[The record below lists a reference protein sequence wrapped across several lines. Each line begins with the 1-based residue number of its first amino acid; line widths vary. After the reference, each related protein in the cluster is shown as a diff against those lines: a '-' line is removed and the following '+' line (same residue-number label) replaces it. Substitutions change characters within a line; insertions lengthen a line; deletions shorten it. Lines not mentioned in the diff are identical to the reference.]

1 MSGFLLQLMQRQQLF
16 LMLPYIP
23 ISTHTLK
30 QLIKDEASLTFCISS
45 PYPCDSS
52 QSARANGQPRT
63 DTPPLQYTITS
74 TSCFSGRFGI
84 RPGVGFGIRG
94 ISVCACVVNCIGG
107 IILYLIQIDQV
118 RKTPNIPGRTHA
130 TAATA
135 RTARTATTTINA
147 SNRSLIIKQAG
158 AIIDSTP

>member
-23 ISTHTLK
+23 ISTHTPK

-45 PYPCDSS
+45 LYPCDSS
-52 QSARANGQPRT
+52 QSARVNGQPRT

-84 RPGVGFGIRG
+84 RLGVGFGIRG

-118 RKTPNIPGRTHA
+118 RKTPNIPGRTQA
-130 TAATA
+130 TAAT
-135 RTARTATTTINA
+135 TRTATTTINA
-147 SNRSLIIKQAG
+147 SNRSLPIKQAG